1 MACMLSGGYIITVA
15 LMLFL
20 LRDLGYKLLDA
31 GMADYSVLFLFL
43 FWGKEGV
50 SFLGVGGVGVAPIEN
65 TVRKLFKLV

>member
-43 FWGKEGV
+43 F
-50 SFLGVGGVGVAPIEN
+50 
-65 TVRKLFKLV
+65 